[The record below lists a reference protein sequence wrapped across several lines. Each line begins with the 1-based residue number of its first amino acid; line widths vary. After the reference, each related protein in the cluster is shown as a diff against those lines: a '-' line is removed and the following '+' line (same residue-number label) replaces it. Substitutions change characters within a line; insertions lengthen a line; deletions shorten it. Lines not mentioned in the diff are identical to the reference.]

1 MSEGNIISFKV
12 FINSKGVLMT
22 EYSRVPDKDLN
33 KIFSSHDMAYILRV
47 LAKTDP
53 KFKNLHDD
61 IQEELEV
68 LN

>member
-33 KIFSSHDMAYILRV
+33 KIFSRASS
-47 LAKTDP
+47 
-53 KFKNLHDD
+53 N
-61 IQEELEV
+61 
-68 LN
+68 